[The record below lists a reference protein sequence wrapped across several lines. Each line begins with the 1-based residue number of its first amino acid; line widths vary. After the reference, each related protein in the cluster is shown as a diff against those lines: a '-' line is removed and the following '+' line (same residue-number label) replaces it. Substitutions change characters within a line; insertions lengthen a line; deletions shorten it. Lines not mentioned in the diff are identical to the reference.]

1 MDRIIDRPAV
11 AFVASYP
18 PRKCGIA
25 TFTYDLVQNMAQL
38 TDKGCIRNDRLNVV
52 AMKDIPGRYYYSSEV
67 GLEIWDQSLE
77 DYHCAAEFLNLS
89 SIDVISI
96 QHEFGIFGG
105 KNGEYIIELYNH
117 LHKPIVTTLHTVL
130 DRPSLHQK
138 KITDVILS
146 LSAFIVVQTG
156 KAVEILKRVY
166 HTPVEKIAIIPHGVP
181 DVPFCESS
189 YPSNDFRNGERHV
202 LMTFGLISPNK
213 GIEYVIEALPPVVKR
228 FPDLVYVVLGVTHP
242 NVKRYEGERYRFFL
256 ENKVNDLGLQ
266 KHVIFYDRFVSL
278 EKLIQFLAAADIY
291 ITPYLSKEQ
300 ITSGTLAYALSCG
313 KAIISTPYWYAKE
326 LLDGNRGA
334 LVPFENSGAIADK
347 IIRLFNDTRLRK
359 QMKKNAYEY
368 GRQMIWKEVAK
379 KYCAIL
385 ERAVIEFNQMKN
397 SVNEMFGNKK
407 NICAM
412 SM

>member
-1 MDRIIDRPAV
+1 MELSGV

-25 TFTYDLVQNMAQL
+25 TFTYDLLRHIVRFGSQ
-38 TDKGCIRNDRLNVV
+38 GCFRHNRPNVV
-52 AMKDIPGRYYYSSEV
+52 AMKNISEKYYFSPEIT
-67 GLEIWDQSLE
+67 LEIWDRSLG
-77 DYHCAAEFLNLS
+77 DYHYAAEFLNLS

-105 KNGEYIIELYNH
+105 QDGEYIIELYNH

-130 DRPSLHQK
+130 DRPSFNQK
-138 KITDVILS
+138 KIMDVILS
-146 LSAFIVVQTG
+146 LSAFIVVQTE

-166 HTPVEKIAIIPHGVP
+166 HAPSEKIAIIPHGVP

-189 YPSNDFRNGERHV
+189 TPGNNFRNGERHV

-213 GIEYVIEALPPVVKR
+213 GIEYVIEALPHVVKR

-256 ENKVNDLGLQ
+256 ENKVRELGLQ
-266 KHVIFYDRFVSL
+266 QHVIFYDRFVSL

-291 ITPYLSKEQ
+291 ITPYLSREQ

-313 KAIISTPYWYAKE
+313 KAIISTPYWYAEE
-326 LLDGNRGA
+326 LLDGNRGV
-334 LVPFENSGAIADK
+334 LVPFQNSYAIADN
-347 IIRLFNDTRLRK
+347 IIHLFSDPNLRE
-359 QMKKNAYEY
+359 QMKKNAYAY

-379 KYCAIL
+379 KYCVL
-385 ERAVIEFNQMKN
+385 FERAVKEFNQTKN
-397 SVNEMFGNKK
+397 SVNEMFENKK
-407 NICAM
+407 SMCAM
-412 SM
+412 TM